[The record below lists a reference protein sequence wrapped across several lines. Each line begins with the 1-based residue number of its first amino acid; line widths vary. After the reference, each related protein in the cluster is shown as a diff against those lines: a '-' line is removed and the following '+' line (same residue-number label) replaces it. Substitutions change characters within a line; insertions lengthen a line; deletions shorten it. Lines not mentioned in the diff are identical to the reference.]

1 MGQRVA
7 KPIERLLKIKTID
20 PNYNFIGADKIAYEN
35 FIEAQKQETLLAEL
49 KEKEARK
56 AARKAKK
63 IKQTIPEE
71 IVETGSIEVEEPK
84 VVEEKEEVLEE
95 SN

>member
-20 PNYNFIGADKIAYEN
+20 PNYNFVGADKRAYEA
-35 FIEAQKQETLLAEL
+35 FIEAQKRETLLAEL
-49 KEKEARK
+49 KEKEAKK
-56 AARKAKK
+56 AARKTKK
-63 IKQTIPEE
+63 VKQTIPKE
-71 IVETGSIEVEEPK
+71 IVETGSIEAEDA
-84 VVEEKEEVLEE
+84 EVE